1 MTTPFSCHSV
11 VCGGKA
17 PRRLRFGRLGLSLLA
32 LRTPERLAGPRFE
45 AILARDLAGHA
56 LAKMLPEGPAGG
68 LTCGTCRT
76 IVVKKDKCLVIYRF
90 SRGRLQSVSR
100 GLQRHGWGS
109 PPGRAV
115 VSCREAEC
123 AGQFFR
129 IWPDATISIARITDS
144 DAASGGNGAS
154 KHRNF
159 AESYRLVTAGDGR
172 WTQGP
177 CIWGYLR
184 QAPSGHQGHTTYNA
198 RIATSIQEERP
209 HQCPHALQRP
219 SRY

>member
-1 MTTPFSCHSV
+1 MSPCPQYV
-11 VCGGKA
+11 WRGQLELCGCGSGRREGRADPVRPGSRTGSGPA
-17 PRRLRFGRLGLSLLA
+17 PGG
-32 LRTPERLAGPRFE
+32 
-45 AILARDLAGHA
+45 DLAGGA
-56 LAKMLPEGPAGG
+56 LVKSPVPGPAQG

-90 SRGRLQSVSR
+90 SRGRLQSVSE
-100 GLQRHGWGS
+100 GLQRHGRRP
-109 PPGRAV
+109 PPGRAG
-115 VSCREAEC
+115 VSCGEAEC

-144 DAASGGNGAS
+144 DAVSGGNGAL
-154 KHRNF
+154 KHKNF

-184 QAPSGHQGHTTYNA
+184 RAPSGHQGQTTYNA

>member
-1 MTTPFSCHSV
+1 VYSPVLLAH
-11 VCGGKA
+11 
-17 PRRLRFGRLGLSLLA
+17 RGRLGT
-32 LRTPERLAGPRFE
+32 LRTSFVPTATLPRRGGF
-45 AILARDLAGHA
+45 AGHA
-56 LAKMLPEGPAGG
+56 LAKTGPATG

-76 IVVKKDKCLVIYRF
+76 IVVNTDKCLVICRF

-100 GLQRHGWGS
+100 GLQRLRSRS

-115 VSCREAEC
+115 VSCAKAER

-144 DAASGGNGAS
+144 EQPAGATGHPS
-154 KHRNF
+154 ARIRKYTYSH
-159 AESYRLVTAGDGR
+159 RLVTAGDG
-172 WTQGP
+172 
-177 CIWGYLR
+177 IM
-184 QAPSGHQGHTTYNA
+184 APVGHMGISTTSSFGAPRPDKNNA
-198 RIATSIQEERP
+198 RIATPIQEERP

>member
-1 MTTPFSCHSV
+1 M
-11 VCGGKA
+11 
-17 PRRLRFGRLGLSLLA
+17 LLA
-32 LRTPERLAGPRFE
+32 RAAPPPARRRGDAKTPRPRCGRGSRP
-45 AILARDLAGHA
+45 AWGGDLAAGA
-56 LAKMLPEGPAGG
+56 LAKSAAWRPAQG

-100 GLQRHGWGS
+100 GLQRQAS
-109 PPGRAV
+109 QAPPGRAV
-115 VSCREAEC
+115 VSCAEAEC

-144 DAASGGNGAS
+144 DAASGGNGAL